1 MTLIQK
7 TDLVSTLNSHMLSMS
22 FRIIRVLE
30 IYMGLKVMQ
39 EGSQMIIFKMWLVLH
54 ILDNVKTSIKSH
66 YIR

>member
-1 MTLIQK
+1 MQK
-7 TDLVSTLNSHMLSMS
+7 TDLVSTLNSHMQSMS

-30 IYMGLKVMQ
+30 IYMVLKVMQ